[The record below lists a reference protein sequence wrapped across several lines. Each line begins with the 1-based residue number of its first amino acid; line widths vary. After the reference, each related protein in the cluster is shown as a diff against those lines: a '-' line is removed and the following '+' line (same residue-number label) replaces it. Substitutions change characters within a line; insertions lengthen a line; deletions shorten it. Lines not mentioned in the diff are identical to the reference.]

1 MAIYDLKCDD
11 CGHDFEKF
19 VSGFITDEQKICP
32 ECESRN
38 VIQKFNSFSIGCS
51 SSGGS
56 GGGSCTPPTTGG
68 FG

>member
-1 MAIYDLKCDD
+1 MAIYDLKCED

-19 VSGFITDEQKICP
+19 VPGFLKDDDKQCP
-32 ECESRN
+32 ECDSRN

-51 SSGGS
+51 SAA
-56 GGGSCTPPTTGG
+56 GGGSCTPPPSGG

>member
-1 MAIYDLKCDD
+1 MAIYDLKCED

-19 VSGFITDEQKICP
+19 VPGFLAEEQKVCP

-51 SSGGS
+51 NPGS
-56 GGGSCTPPTTGG
+56 GGGGCVPPRTGG